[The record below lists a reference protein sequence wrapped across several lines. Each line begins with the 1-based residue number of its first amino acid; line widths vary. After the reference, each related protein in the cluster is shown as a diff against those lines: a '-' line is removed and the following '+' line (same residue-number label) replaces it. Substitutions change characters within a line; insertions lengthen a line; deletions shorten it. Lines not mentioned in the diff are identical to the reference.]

1 MAQFAFEFWNRVDL
15 LRKDMQLQDLA
26 RMAGISYKTLTNQRV
41 EHRYPKAEDMK
52 NIARVLG
59 TTQEFLMTGVSPK
72 MENGTS
78 RVSISDCAE
87 AVAVYNDDR
96 LKALVRACLRDPRLL
111 DVISAVRESSER
123 TLGKQA

>member
-59 TTQEFLMTGVSPK
+59 TTQEFLMTGENRYRKEERSSTLSP
-72 MENGTS
+72 
-78 RVSISDCAE
+78 E
-87 AVAVYNDDR
+87 ALAVEKDDR

-111 DVISAVRESSER
+111 EIISAVIESSEK

>member
-15 LRKDMQLQDLA
+15 LRKDLQLQDLA

-59 TTQEFLMTGVSPK
+59 TTQEFLMTGENRDRKEERSSTLSP
-72 MENGTS
+72 
-78 RVSISDCAE
+78 E
-87 AVAVYNDDR
+87 ALAVEKDDR

-111 DVISAVRESSER
+111 DIISAVIESSEK

>member
-59 TTQEFLMTGVSPK
+59 TTQEFLMTGENRDRKEERSSTLSP
-72 MENGTS
+72 
-78 RVSISDCAE
+78 E
-87 AVAVYNDDR
+87 ALAVEKDDR

-111 DVISAVRESSER
+111 DIISAVIESSEK

>member
-59 TTQEFLMTGVSPK
+59 TTQEFLMTGVSSK
-72 MENGTS
+72 MENGAS
-78 RVSISDCAE
+78 RGSISDCAE

-111 DVISAVRESSER
+111 DAISAVVESSER

>member
-15 LRKDMQLQDLA
+15 LRKDLQLQDLA

-59 TTQEFLMTGVSPK
+59 TTQEFLMTGENRDRKEERSSTLSP
-72 MENGTS
+72 
-78 RVSISDCAE
+78 E
-87 AVAVYNDDR
+87 ALAVEKDDR

-111 DVISAVRESSER
+111 DIISAVIESSER

>member
-15 LRKDMQLQDLA
+15 LRKDLQLQDLA

-59 TTQEFLMTGVSPK
+59 TTQEFLMTGENRDRKEERSSTLSP
-72 MENGTS
+72 
-78 RVSISDCAE
+78 E
-87 AVAVYNDDR
+87 ALAVEKDDR

-111 DVISAVRESSER
+111 EIVSAVIESSEK
-123 TLGKQA
+123 TLGKSS

>member
-59 TTQEFLMTGVSPK
+59 TTQEYLMTGESRKTEYGIPK
-72 MENGTS
+72 D
-78 RVSISDCAE
+78 SISECAE
-87 AVAVYNDDR
+87 AVAVYKDDR

-111 DVISAVRESSER
+111 EIISAVIESSEK

>member
-15 LRKDMQLQDLA
+15 LRKDLQLQDLA

-59 TTQEFLMTGVSPK
+59 TTQEFLMTGENRDRKEERSSTLSP
-72 MENGTS
+72 
-78 RVSISDCAE
+78 E
-87 AVAVYNDDR
+87 AKAVEKDDR

-111 DVISAVRESSER
+111 DIISAVIESSEK

>member
-59 TTQEFLMTGVSPK
+59 TTQEFLMTGENRDRKEERSSTLSP
-72 MENGTS
+72 
-78 RVSISDCAE
+78 E
-87 AVAVYNDDR
+87 ALAVEKDDR

-111 DVISAVRESSER
+111 EIVSAVIESSEK
-123 TLGKQA
+123 TLGKSS

>member
-59 TTQEFLMTGVSPK
+59 TTQEFLMTGENRDRKEERSSTLSP
-72 MENGTS
+72 
-78 RVSISDCAE
+78 E
-87 AVAVYNDDR
+87 ALAVENDDR

-111 DVISAVRESSER
+111 DIISAVVESSEK